1 MSVNAPE
8 KVKVPHS
15 IPGFRT
21 FWRCFMHSVSDFKVI
36 GRENWP
42 PEGESLILASNHMS
56 YFDSTSLA
64 AAIIYNTSGFTAA
77 KYKRHYLRPI
87 FQMGAPVWI
96 EQDSP
101 DRKALMLG
109 IKIIKQG
116 NPFFIAPEGT
126 RSTTSLLQAG
136 KDGTAFVATR
146 TNAPILP
153 TAVWGTEKIFKKLRP
168 QVRVHFGKPFYLPE
182 GRAKGEE
189 LAGYTERIMC
199 AIAALL
205 PEKYHGHYTGNP
217 LIEEMAEIVR

>member
-1 MSVNAPE
+1 MSDKTPD

-15 IPGFRT
+15 ILGFRT
-21 FWRCFMHSVSDFKVI
+21 FWRIFMHTVSDFKVT

-42 PEGESLILASNHMS
+42 PEGQRFILASNHMS
-56 YFDSTSLA
+56 YFDSTAMA
-64 AAIIYNTSGFTAA
+64 AAIIYNISGFTAA
-77 KYKRHYLRPI
+77 KYKKHYLRPI

-109 IKIIKQG
+109 IKIIKQD

-126 RSTTSLLQAG
+126 RSKTQSLQEG

-146 TNAPILP
+146 TNSPIIP
-153 TAVWGTEKIFKKLRP
+153 TAVWGTEQVFKKLRP
-168 QVRVHFGKPFYLPE
+168 QVRLHFGKPFYLPA
-182 GRAKGEE
+182 GRAKGEQ
-189 LAGYTERIMC
+189 LTAYTERIMC

-205 PEKYHGHYTGNP
+205 PEKYHGYYAGNP
-217 LIEEMAEIVR
+217 LIEEMAQIVR